1 MMSVTV
7 LFSLSKCNSS
17 VNCCNKRL
25 GNELLAGFEKV
36 TVATVFSITVEI
48 EPVAII
54 IFLS

>member
-1 MMSVTV
+1 MSVTV